1 MIIDMV
7 DRLVKETME
16 GEEDMARKGRA
27 NQTHLIQSQLEVVE
41 EEGLDL
47 TKEEVAVGYEEM
59 LEESGASEQV
69 IDLNQIGVDEF
80 NQEFKN
86 IQSQKE
92 IDEEDEKLKR
102 KIRMQNMPTLSNK
115 TNKQDNEF
123 EFEKCYPVYRGGK
136 IHKWMTTLTAEKI
149 NDLYKANTIYYDF
162 EIQRGFRKNIKGE
175 KKPLVTNR
183 HIDDILKS
191 MQSEKIAGGALTFCY
206 FKEYDE
212 ELEYDEDSNTLIFR
226 NKLAIVDGGHRVFS
240 CIKMK
245 RLYKK
250 DATNP
255 NPALFEYPVFFEFL
269 SRQEAMALFSEYAN
283 AGKKIGKNKSEAL
296 NVFDSAHEMAK
307 DIIKNSELHNKI
319 ETVNSSPKENNI
331 MLFSALMAGIRM
343 FKPLTQKDNAKI
355 VEFLSEFWSDLIYLF
370 RDQMGNMEYK
380 QRQELRKQTFLLEP
394 MFINGFFHI
403 AKYLIDNPDN
413 WNEKLKNLKEDPN
426 FFSRDNR
433 LWLSIMREGNKVIH
447 TSKTQSFVV
456 EQMINKVK

>member
-1 MIIDMV
+1 MIIKMV

-16 GEEDMARKGRA
+16 GEEDMGRKSRDRLTQTNT
-27 NQTHLIQSQLEVVE
+27 NQV
-41 EEGLDL
+41 
-47 TKEEVAVGYEEM
+47 KEEAINTM
-59 LEESGASEQV
+59 TQ
-69 IDLNQIGVDEF
+69 EF
-80 NQEFKN
+80 NKTMSETSAGFE
-86 IQSQKE
+86 SLDE
-92 IDEEDEKLKR
+92 IINEDEKWEEDRSDKIIEVDKIDKVVESDEELKQKMR
-102 KIRMQNMPTLSNK
+102 ERNMENMPSLSNK
-115 TNKQDNEF
+115 VKMENDEIQ
-123 EFEKCYPVYRGGK
+123 FEKCYPVYRGGH

-149 NDLYKANTIYYDF
+149 NDLYKSSKIYYDF

-175 KKPLVTNR
+175 KKPLLTNR

-191 MQSEKIAGGALTFCY
+191 MQSEKIAGGALTLCY

-212 ELEYDEDSNTLIFR
+212 EIEYDDDENTIIFR
-226 NKLAIVDGGHRVFS
+226 NKLAIVDGSHRTFS
-240 CIKMK
+240 CIKMAK
-245 RLYKK
+245 LYKK

-255 NPALFEYPVFFEFL
+255 NPALFEYPVFLEFL

-283 AGKKIGKNKSEAL
+283 AGKKIGKNKTEAL

-307 DIIKNSELHNKI
+307 AIIKNSELHNKI

-343 FKPLTQKDNAKI
+343 FKPLTQKDNVKI

-380 QRQELRKQTFLLEP
+380 QRQELRKQTFILEP
-394 MFINGFFHI
+394 MFINGFFHVS
-403 AKYLIDNPDN
+403 KYLMDNPDN
-413 WNEKLKNLKEDPN
+413 WNEKLRNLKEDPN
-426 FFSRDNR
+426 FFSRENK